1 MLRVPT
7 RWRCAAAALAWL
19 AFGFGFEPLRSA
31 TPSTEQI
38 EFFENEIRPLLAAH
52 CYSCHS
58 SRTETPF
65 AGLRLDSRDGLLQG
79 GDSGPAIVPGNP
91 DKSRLLQLVRGEPLL
106 MPPTGRLPEGK
117 IDALAS
123 WIRMGASWTEVPA
136 DQDEQSGV
144 FDLEARKRA
153 HWAWQ
158 PVRAG
163 DPPAVRDSE
172 WPTNVVDRF
181 VLAKLE
187 ERGLRPA
194 SSADR
199 HPLIRR
205 LTYDLT
211 GLPPTPGEIRAFV
224 RDTSPDAYE
233 RLVRRLLDS
242 KHFGERWASHWMDLV
257 RYADSHGSEGDP
269 GTPGAW
275 RYRDYL
281 IRALNRDI
289 PYDQLVREHL
299 AGDLLEHPR
308 IERSEKVNES
318 ILGTAHLRVLE
329 LGYQPVD
336 PWEERVK
343 WTDNQIEV
351 FSKAF
356 QGLTISCAR
365 CHDHKFDAISQQDYY
380 ALFGVF
386 YGARPTMRAIDD
398 PQTLLL
404 HTEKLQDLKARI
416 RAALAAEWIPAAE
429 RVGQR
434 LWDADATAVRR
445 ALEEA
450 ACDESSP
457 LHAWLKLRGHED
469 AQVRESWRRLQKSWR
484 LEAQERQGFNDEH
497 FERIWDLS
505 GSDYSRWL
513 GHGSGFS
520 GQPSSPGRVPD
531 PARGR
536 PCARRTVS
544 RRSLHAPSFDEALRS
559 DAVASLR
566 NRHGLHQ
573 RARAG
578 RRDQLRATDH
588 RELPLATCRHLPP
601 ALQPT

>member
-1 MLRVPT
+1 MLRAPT
-7 RWRCAAAALAWL
+7 RWRPAAAALAWL
-19 AFGFGFEPLRSA
+19 AFGCRFEPLRPA
-31 TPSTEQI
+31 TPSADQI

-58 SRTETPF
+58 FRTAAPL
-65 AGLRLDSRDGLLQG
+65 AGLRLDSRDGLLRG
-79 GDSGPAIVPGNP
+79 GDSGPTIVPGNP
-91 DKSRLLQLVRGEPLL
+91 DQSRLLQLVRGEPLL

-123 WIRMGASWTEVPA
+123 WIRMGAPWADVPA
-136 DQDEQSGV
+136 EQEKQSGV
-144 FDLEARKRA
+144 FDLDARKRS
-153 HWAWQ
+153 HRAWQ
-158 PVRAG
+158 PVQAG
-163 DPPAVRDSE
+163 DPPAVRDSD
-172 WPTNVVDRF
+172 WPADAVDRF
-181 VLAKLE
+181 ILAKLE

-194 SSADR
+194 PSADR
-199 HPLIRR
+199 RTLIRR
-205 LTYDLT
+205 LTFDLT
-211 GLPPTPGEIRAFV
+211 GLPPTPGEIRAFA
-224 RDTSPDAYE
+224 RDTSSDAYE

-281 IRALNRDI
+281 IRALNRDT

-308 IERSEKVNES
+308 IDPSEKLNES
-318 ILGTAHLRVLE
+318 ILGTAHLRLLE

-343 WTDNQIEV
+343 WTDNQIDV

-365 CHDHKFDAISQQDYY
+365 CHDHKFDAISQRDFY

-386 YGARPTMRAIDD
+386 HGARPTMRAIDD

-429 RVGQR
+429 RLEQH
-434 LWDADATAVRR
+434 LWDSDTSTVRR
-445 ALEEA
+445 AFEEA

-457 LHAWLKLRGHED
+457 LHAWLALRGQED
-469 AQVRESWRRLQKSWR
+469 VQFRESWRRLQKSWR
-484 LEAQERQGFNDEH
+484 REAQVRQAFNDEH

-505 GSDYSRWL
+505 RSNNSRWL
-513 GHGSGFS
+513 GHGNGFHR
-520 GQPSSPGRVPD
+520 QPSSKGEFRIPHEGGHVLEGLYPGG
-531 PARGR
+531 AY
-536 PCARRTVS
+536 THLLS
-544 RRSLHAPSFDEALRS
+544 TKHAGVMQSPRFEIDTDYISVRMLGGEMSFVRLIIE
-559 DAVASLR
+559 
-566 NRHGLHQ
+566 NYP
-573 RARAG
+573 
-578 RRDQLRATDH
+578 
-588 RELPLATCRHLPP
+588 LPLAGIYHQR
-601 ALQPT
+601 